1 MATNNEVVWEV
12 PSYLRV
18 YKDGHVERLAHPGPD
33 FVPATYDPINEV
45 SSKDIIIEPNTGVS
59 ARLYLPKRVENKPE
73 KRFPVLVYYHGGGF
87 FVGSAFSSWNQN
99 NLNLLSSKANI
110 IIVSVEYRL
119 APEHPL
125 PTGYEDS
132 WQALQ
137 WVISETNNDE
147 AWLQNHADFGRVF
160 VSGDSAGGNI
170 AHHMVMRIGS
180 SEGMKVIKGMVLVHP
195 YFWGVERLEC
205 EIEKAGNESSKV
217 LTVDSLDKIW
227 PSVCPGTSG
236 NDDDRINPFVDGAPS
251 LAGLGCEKVMV
262 CVAAKDLLSGRG
274 KIYYEKLK
282 SSGWKGIMVELL
294 ESHGEDHCFHLFN
307 PGCDKALEMMKCL
320 VGFFN

>member
-1 MATNNEVVWEV
+1 MATNSEVDWEV
-12 PSYLRV
+12 PGFFRV
-18 YKDGHVERLAHPGPD
+18 YKDGHIER
-33 FVPATYDPINEV
+33 FVGTHFVQPTYDSIYQV
-45 SSKDIIIEPNTGVS
+45 SSKDITINKETNVS
-59 ARLYLPKRVENKPE
+59 ARLYLPKQVENQPE
-73 KRFPVLVYYHGGGF
+73 KKFPVLVYYHGGGF
-87 FVGSAFSSWNQN
+87 CIESAFSSLYHNY
-99 NLNLLSSKANI
+99 LNSLSSKANI

-132 WQALQ
+132 WQVLQ
-137 WVISETNNDE
+137 WVVSETNDD

-170 AHHMVMRIGS
+170 AHNMVMKINNGF
-180 SEGMKVIKGMVLVHP
+180 SEGMKVIKGMILVHP

-205 EIEKAGNESSKV
+205 EVANAENESSKV
-217 LTVDSLDKIW
+217 LTVNQLDKMW
-227 PSVCPGTSG
+227 PFVCPGTSG
-236 NDDDRINPFVDGAPS
+236 HDDDRINPFVEGAPS

-282 SSGWKGIMVELL
+282 SSGWKGMVEFL
-294 ESHGEDHCFHLFN
+294 ESHGEGHCFHLLN

-320 VGFFN
+320 VDFFN

>member
-1 MATNNEVVWEV
+1 MAANSEVDWQV
-12 PSYLRV
+12 PGHFRV
-18 YKDGHVERLAHPGPD
+18 YKDGHIERLVGTH
-33 FVPATYDPINEV
+33 FVQPTYDPIYQV
-45 SSKDIIIEPNTGVS
+45 SSKDLTINKETNVS
-59 ARLYLPKRVENKPE
+59 ARLYLPKQVENQPE
-73 KRFPVLVYYHGGGF
+73 KKFPVLVYYHGGGF
-87 FVGSAFSSWNQN
+87 CIESAFSSLYHNY
-99 NLNLLSSKANI
+99 LISLSSKANI

-125 PTGYEDS
+125 PAGYEDS

-137 WVISETNNDE
+137 WVVSESNDD

-160 VSGDSAGGNI
+160 VGGDSAGGNI
-170 AHHMVMRIGS
+170 AHHMVMKINGF
-180 SEGMKVIKGMVLVHP
+180 SEGMKLVKGMVLVHP

-217 LTVDSLDKIW
+217 LTVDAVDKMW

-236 NDDDRINPFVDGAPS
+236 NDDDRINPFVEGAPS
-251 LAGLGCEKVMV
+251 LAGLGCDKVMV
-262 CVAAKDLLSGRG
+262 CVGGKDLFKGRG
-274 KIYYEKLK
+274 RIYYEKLK
-282 SSGWKGIMVELL
+282 SSGWNGMVEFV

-320 VGFFN
+320 VDFFN

>member
-1 MATNNEVVWEV
+1 MADNSEVDWEIPGHV
-12 PSYLRV
+12 RV
-18 YKDGHVERLAHPGPD
+18 YKDGHIERLVGYKHFLQPMYNS
-33 FVPATYDPINEV
+33 FYQVT
-45 SSKDIIIEPNTGVS
+45 SKDITINKETDVS
-59 ARLYLPKRVENKPE
+59 ARLYLPKQVENQPE
-73 KRFPVLVYYHGGGF
+73 KKFPVLVYYHGGAF
-87 FVGSAFSSWNQN
+87 CMGSTFSPLYHKYLKS
-99 NLNLLSSKANI
+99 LSSKANI

-125 PTGYEDS
+125 PIGYEDS

-137 WVISETNNDE
+137 WVISETNYD

-170 AHHMVMRIGS
+170 AHHMAMRIGS

-205 EIEKAGNESSKV
+205 EIEKAGNESSKA
-217 LTVDSLDKIW
+217 LPVDAVDKMW

-236 NDDDRINPFVDGAPS
+236 NDDDRINPFVEGAPS

-274 KIYYEKLK
+274 RIYYEKLK
-282 SSGWKGIMVELL
+282 SSGWKGMVEFL
-294 ESHGEDHCFHLFN
+294 ESHGEDHCFHLLN

-320 VGFFN
+320 VDFFN